1 MLTTVKNMGHNAP
14 IVTKVIENGFKTKY
28 DIEIRE
34 MTRFMMSNTTPSAK
48 NEDCSMHLLNLCIG
62 YLNNHFKSHKQ
73 RNALKKI
80 QEALS
85 YPELEPMTDKDVRV
99 AYTCKLIHRAVV
111 NYAACEAYFQP
122 MKNSTSAWTVLTAKD
137 WMLAVEM
144 EAVTFFI
151 ASLALVEAQSEN
163 LVSSCMVVF
172 RRLAEKK
179 PKSFKF
185 KVMATEAPRVKDET
199 KQVNT
204 GLYGRWTNYL
214 PLARHEHRQVFA
226 QMAKQDNI
234 PLSQPPSSQSSLLSQ
249 ESTSPLSS
257 LSSTGWDEED
267 ELLLEAPIR
276 TSNTNDEVKE
286 SEIKARA
293 NVVMKEWLGLEPEWL
308 EYFRDEGEVQLPS
321 STLLARIHVGKISSS
336 AFHGRVFSTG
346 GIVMGPLRTRTESR
360 RAEKQLLLRHNGDDI
375 VKMKQD
381 VRKEVES

>member
-1 MLTTVKNMGHNAP
+1 
-14 IVTKVIENGFKTKY
+14 
-28 DIEIRE
+28 
-34 MTRFMMSNTTPSAK
+34 
-48 NEDCSMHLLNLCIG
+48 MHLLNLCIG

-204 GLYGRWTNYL
+204 GL
-214 PLARHEHRQVFA
+214 
-226 QMAKQDNI
+226 
-234 PLSQPPSSQSSLLSQ
+234 
-249 ESTSPLSS
+249 
-257 LSSTGWDEED
+257 
-267 ELLLEAPIR
+267 
-276 TSNTNDEVKE
+276 
-286 SEIKARA
+286 
-293 NVVMKEWLGLEPEWL
+293 
-308 EYFRDEGEVQLPS
+308 
-321 STLLARIHVGKISSS
+321 
-336 AFHGRVFSTG
+336 
-346 GIVMGPLRTRTESR
+346 
-360 RAEKQLLLRHNGDDI
+360 DDI

>member
-1 MLTTVKNMGHNAP
+1 
-14 IVTKVIENGFKTKY
+14 
-28 DIEIRE
+28 
-34 MTRFMMSNTTPSAK
+34 
-48 NEDCSMHLLNLCIG
+48 MHLLNLCIG

-85 YPELEPMTDKDVRV
+85 YPELEPMTGKDVRV

-214 PLARHEHRQVFA
+214 PLARR
-226 QMAKQDNI
+226 
-234 PLSQPPSSQSSLLSQ
+234 
-249 ESTSPLSS
+249 
-257 LSSTGWDEED
+257 
-267 ELLLEAPIR
+267 
-276 TSNTNDEVKE
+276 
-286 SEIKARA
+286 
-293 NVVMKEWLGLEPEWL
+293 
-308 EYFRDEGEVQLPS
+308 EVQLPS

-360 RAEKQLLLRHNGDDI
+360 RAEKQLLLRHNRDDI